1 MLLNGGTDYINITL
15 TKSHFEYVVAS
26 YHIYNFFRRNIEAQN
41 GTYSKQNEGIRV
53 VP

>member
-26 YHIYNFFRRNIEAQN
+26 YHINSFFDISTQN
-41 GTYSKQNEGIRV
+41 GIYSKQNEGIRV